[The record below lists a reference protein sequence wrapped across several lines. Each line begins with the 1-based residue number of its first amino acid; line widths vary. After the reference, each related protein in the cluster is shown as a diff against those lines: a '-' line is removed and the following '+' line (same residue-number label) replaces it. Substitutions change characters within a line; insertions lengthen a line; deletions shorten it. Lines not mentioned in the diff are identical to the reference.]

1 MQPNFTLKLISFI
14 HHETNSEENEM
25 VIERI
30 LTDPD
35 VQEDYQVMM
44 EMTSMLRMIKR
55 RPRRNVVDNILAYS
69 EKMNRD

>member
-1 MQPNFTLKLISFI
+1 
-14 HHETNSEENEM
+14 M

-35 VQEDYQVMM
+35 VQEDYQELM
-44 EMTSMLRMIKR
+44 EMTNMLRMIKL

-69 EKMNRD
+69 EKVNRD